1 MFGRREAFAAAGA
14 VVLCAAVLLTFLPI
28 GRPTLGET
36 AVAYRPTAVVDAGHG
51 DFDGGAVAADG
62 TEEKTINLAIAN
74 DLCLF
79 LTLCGFD
86 VTPTRTDD
94 TTLCADNDAS
104 IRERKVSDMKAR
116 LALFEQADINVSI
129 HQNMFGGAAYHG
141 AQVFYSE
148 NNALS
153 KLLGTTVR
161 EEILRLIQP
170 DNTRELK
177 TGNRDIYLLHKSD
190 KPTVLVECGFM
201 SNAEELEKLKSAAYQ
216 QQMAFAVSC
225 GVMRYYAQKGGGR

>member
-1 MFGRREAFAAAGA
+1 MTHGRHKVIASAAAI
-14 VVLCAAVLLTFLPI
+14 LLTVAALFAFLPI
-28 GRPTLGET
+28 GRPTLGGT
-36 AVAYRPTAVVDAGHG
+36 SVSYRPTVVVDAGHG
-51 DFDGGAVAADG
+51 DFDGGAVASDG
-62 TEEKTINLAIAN
+62 TEEKALNLAIAN
-74 DLCLF
+74 DLCLL

-94 TTLCADNDAS
+94 TTLCEDNDAS
-104 IRERKVSDMKAR
+104 IRERKVSDTKAR
-116 LALFEQADINVSI
+116 LALFEQADMNISI

-153 KLLGTTVR
+153 KLLGTTIR
-161 EEILRLIQP
+161 EEIVRLMQP

-177 TGNRDIYLLHKSD
+177 TGNRDIYLLHKAS

-201 SNAEELEKLKSAAYQ
+201 SNAKELGNLKDTAYQ
-216 QQMAFAVSC
+216 RQMAFAVSC
-225 GVMRYYAQKGGGR
+225 GVMRYYAQKGGG